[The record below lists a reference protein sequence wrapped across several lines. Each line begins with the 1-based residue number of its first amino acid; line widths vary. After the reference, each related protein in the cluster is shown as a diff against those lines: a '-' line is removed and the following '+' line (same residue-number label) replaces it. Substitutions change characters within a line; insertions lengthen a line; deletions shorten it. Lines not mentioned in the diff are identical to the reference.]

1 MKRPGKIDPLRLAV
15 NILSV
20 ILFLVLVTLYLTDNL
35 GPNPIQKAQHLSGD
49 IAIVLLLLSLS
60 ITPLR
65 TLTGFNRIGPLR
77 KTFGL
82 NAFYYAAL
90 HLLIFLGLDYQ
101 FNLGYILEAIGFR
114 KYILV
119 GMAAFLILLVMAV
132 TSIKK
137 FKIMAGK
144 AWKKIHSFVY
154 LAGILVV
161 LHYGWT
167 MKGNF
172 LTATGAVGW
181 PVIAGIVLAILLILR
196 IKPVKNWVVQLR
208 EKAG

>member
-1 MKRPGKIDPLRLAV
+1 MSKPGKTDPLRLVV
-15 NILSV
+15 NILAGLLFIALV
-20 ILFLVLVTLYLTDNL
+20 IAYLTNNL

-82 NAFYYAAL
+82 NAFYFAAL

-101 FNLGYILEAIGFR
+101 FNLAYIVEAIGFR
-114 KYILV
+114 RYIWV
-119 GMAAFLILLVMAV
+119 GLAAFLILLVMAV

-137 FKIMAGK
+137 IKIMAGK

-172 LTATGAVGW
+172 LTATGAIGW
-181 PVIAGIVLAILLILR
+181 PVIAGVVLAILLILR
-196 IKPVKNWVVQLR
+196 IKPVKNWAVKLR

>member
-1 MKRPGKIDPLRLAV
+1 MSKSGKTDPLRLVV
-15 NILSV
+15 NIVSGLLF
-20 ILFLVLVTLYLTDNL
+20 LFLVALYLTDNL

-49 IAIVLLLLSLS
+49 IAIIMLLLSLS

-82 NAFYYAAL
+82 NAFYYAAV
-90 HLLIFLGLDYQ
+90 HLLIFVGLDYQ
-101 FNLGYILEAIGFR
+101 FNLAFILDAVGFR

-119 GMAAFLILLVMAV
+119 GLAAFLILLVMAI

-161 LHYGWT
+161 FHYGWT

-172 LTATGAVGW
+172 LSATGAVGW
-181 PVIAGIVLAILLILR
+181 PVIAGSVLVILLILR
-196 IKPVKNWVVQLR
+196 FKPIKNWIVRLR
-208 EKAG
+208 ENRN